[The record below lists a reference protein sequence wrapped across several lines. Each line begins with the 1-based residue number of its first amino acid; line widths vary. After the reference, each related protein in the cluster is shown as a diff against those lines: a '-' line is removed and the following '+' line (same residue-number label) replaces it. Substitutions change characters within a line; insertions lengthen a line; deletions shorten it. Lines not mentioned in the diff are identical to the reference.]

1 MGRYLARRL
10 LLLVPVALGITIVTF
25 FLLRL
30 IPGDPAVIMLDNR
43 ATADNVARLRH
54 QLGLNRPLVV
64 QYLFFL
70 RNIAVGRLGES
81 LIYRTQVLPII
92 LGHLPVTLF
101 LAVYSTVLAAAV
113 AVPLG
118 TWAALRRGTSPDQ
131 VIRLGVLFSLATPN
145 YWAAI
150 VLLLVF
156 SIELRWFPVGGY
168 GATFGDHLRHL
179 FLPALT
185 LALSLTPILVRTLR
199 HNVLEV
205 LRTEYVRTARAK
217 GLRAATVLTRHV
229 LRNSLISTVS
239 ILGVNLGFLVG
250 GAVVTETVYA
260 IPGTGFLLIKSTF
273 ARDYPMVQGLTLMFA
288 GLVILVNLLTDVTYA
303 VLDPRVTYD
312 CRGPGRLV
320 CGAARVAGSP

>member
-54 QLGLNRPLVV
+54 SLGLDRPLLL
-64 QYLFFL
+64 QYVFFL

-81 LIYRTQVLPII
+81 LVYRTQVLPII
-92 LGHLPVTLF
+92 LGRLPVTLF

-179 FLPALT
+179 LLPALT

-205 LRTEYVRTARAK
+205 LRTEYIRTARAK

-288 GLVILVNLLTDVTYA
+288 GLVILVNLLTDLTYA

-312 CRGPGRLV
+312 
-320 CGAARVAGSP
+320 

>member
-10 LLLVPVALGITIVTF
+10 ALLIPVAVGITIVTF

-43 ATADNVARLRH
+43 ATAENVARLRH
-54 QLGLNRPLVV
+54 QLGLDRPLAV
-64 QYLFFL
+64 QYLLFL
-70 RNIAVGRLGES
+70 RNIVTGRLGES
-81 LIYRTQVLPII
+81 LVYRTQVLPII
-92 LGHLPVTLF
+92 LGRLPVTLF
-101 LAVYSTVLAAAV
+101 LAVYATVLAAFV
-113 AVPLG
+113 SVPLG
-118 TWAALRRGTSPDQ
+118 AWAALRRGRAADQ
-131 VIRLGVLFSLATPN
+131 AIRLGVLVSLATPN

-168 GATFGDHLRHL
+168 GTTLGDHLRHL

-185 LALSLTPILVRTLR
+185 IGLSLCPILVRTLR

-205 LRTEYVRTARAK
+205 LRTDYVRTARAK
-217 GLRAATVLTRHV
+217 GLRGATVFGRHV

-239 ILGVNLGFLVG
+239 VLGVNLGFLVG

-273 ARDYPMVQGLTLMFA
+273 ARDYPIVQGLTLMFA
-288 GLVILVNLLTDVTYA
+288 GLVILVNLITDVAYA
-303 VLDPRVTYD
+303 ALDPRVTYD
-312 CRGPGRLV
+312 
-320 CGAARVAGSP
+320 

>member
-1 MGRYLARRL
+1 MGRYLARRM

-156 SIELRWFPVGGY
+156 SIELRWFPVGGF
-168 GATFGDHLRHL
+168 GTTFGDHLRHL

-312 CRGPGRLV
+312 
-320 CGAARVAGSP
+320 

>member
-1 MGRYLARRL
+1 MGRYLVRRFAL
-10 LLLVPVALGITIVTF
+10 LIPVAVGITIVTF

-43 ATADNVARLRH
+43 ATAENVARLRH
-54 QLGLNRPLVV
+54 QLGLDRPLAL
-64 QYLFFL
+64 QYLLFL
-70 RNIAVGRLGES
+70 QNIVTGRLGES

-92 LGHLPVTLF
+92 LGRLPVTLF
-101 LAVYSTVLAAAV
+101 LAVYATVMAALV
-113 AVPLG
+113 SVPLG
-118 TWAALRRGTSPDQ
+118 AWAALRRGRAADQ
-131 VIRLGVLFSLATPN
+131 TIRLGVLVSLATPN

-168 GATFGDHLRHL
+168 GTTLGEHLRHL

-185 LALSLTPILVRTLR
+185 IGLSLCPILVRTLR

-205 LRTEYVRTARAK
+205 LRTDYIRTARAK
-217 GLRAATVLTRHV
+217 GLRGATVFGRHV

-288 GLVILVNLLTDVTYA
+288 SLVILVNLITDVAYA

-312 CRGPGRLV
+312 
-320 CGAARVAGSP
+320 

>member
-1 MGRYLARRL
+1 M
-10 LLLVPVALGITIVTF
+10 
-25 FLLRL
+25 
-30 IPGDPAVIMLDNR
+30 
-43 ATADNVARLRH
+43 
-54 QLGLNRPLVV
+54 
-64 QYLFFL
+64 
-70 RNIAVGRLGES
+70 
-81 LIYRTQVLPII
+81 
-92 LGHLPVTLF
+92 
-101 LAVYSTVLAAAV
+101 
-113 AVPLG
+113 
-118 TWAALRRGTSPDQ
+118 
-131 VIRLGVLFSLATPN
+131 
-145 YWAAI
+145 
-150 VLLLVF
+150 LLLVF

-179 FLPALT
+179 LLPALT

-205 LRTEYVRTARAK
+205 LRTEYIRTARAK

-288 GLVILVNLLTDVTYA
+288 GLVILVNLLTDLTYA

-312 CRGPGRLV
+312 
-320 CGAARVAGSP
+320 

>member
-1 MGRYLARRL
+1 MGRYLVRRL
-10 LLLVPVALGITIVTF
+10 LLLLPVALGVTIVTF

-30 IPGDPAVIMLDNR
+30 IPGDPAAMMLDNR
-43 ATADNVARLRH
+43 ATAENVARLRH
-54 QLGLNRPLVV
+54 QLGLDRPLFI
-64 QYLFFL
+64 QYLLFL
-70 RNIAVGRLGES
+70 QNIVMGRLGES
-81 LIYRTQVLPII
+81 LYYRSQVLPII
-92 LGHLPVTLF
+92 VERLPVTLF
-101 LAVYSTVLAAAV
+101 LAAYSTILAAIV

-118 TWAALRRGTSPDQ
+118 AWAALQKGRATDQ

-156 SIELRWFPVGGY
+156 SVELRWFPVGGF
-168 GATFGDHLRHL
+168 GTTFGEHLRHL
-179 FLPALT
+179 LLPALT
-185 LALSLTPILVRTLR
+185 IALSLVPILVRTLR
-199 HNVLEV
+199 HNILEV

-217 GLRAATVLTRHV
+217 GLRRMTVFSRHV

-239 ILGVNLGFLVG
+239 LLGIHLGFLVG

-260 IPGTGFLLIKSTF
+260 IPGSGFLLIKSTF

-303 VLDPRVTYD
+303 ALDPRVTYD
-312 CRGPGRLV
+312 
-320 CGAARVAGSP
+320 

>member
-1 MGRYLARRL
+1 M
-10 LLLVPVALGITIVTF
+10 PVALGITIVTF

-43 ATADNVARLRH
+43 ATAENVARLRH
-54 QLGLNRPLVV
+54 SLGLDRPLFV
-64 QYLFFL
+64 QYLLFL
-70 RNIAVGRLGES
+70 KNIATGRLGES

-92 LGHLPVTLF
+92 LGRLPVTLF
-101 LAVYSTVLAAAV
+101 LAVYSTVLAALV

-118 TWAALRRGTSPDQ
+118 AWAALRKGRASDQ
-131 VIRLGVLFSLATPN
+131 AIRLGVLFSLATPN

-168 GATFGDHLRHL
+168 GTTFGDHLRHL

-185 LALSLTPILVRTLR
+185 IALSLTPILVRTLR
-199 HNVLEV
+199 HNILEV
-205 LRTEYVRTARAK
+205 LRTDYVRTAHAK
-217 GLRAATVLTRHV
+217 GLEAARVFTRHV

-239 ILGVNLGFLVG
+239 VLGVHLGFLVG
-250 GAVVTETVYA
+250 GAVITETVYA

-288 GLVILVNLLTDVTYA
+288 SLVILVNLLTDMTYA
-303 VLDPRVTYD
+303 VLDPRVRYD
-312 CRGPGRLV
+312 
-320 CGAARVAGSP
+320 

>member
-1 MGRYLARRL
+1 MGRYLVRRL
-10 LLLVPVALGITIVTF
+10 LLLFPVAFGITVVTF

-30 IPGDPAVIMLDNR
+30 IPGDPAVIMLDYR
-43 ATADNVARLRH
+43 ATAENVARLRH
-54 QLGLNRPLVV
+54 QLGLDRPLLV
-64 QYLFFL
+64 QYLLFL
-70 RNIAVGRLGES
+70 QNIATGRLGES

-92 LGHLPVTLF
+92 LGRLPVTLF
-101 LAVYSTVLAAAV
+101 LAVYSTVLAAVV

-118 TWAALRRGTSPDQ
+118 AWAALRRGRATDQ

-168 GATFGDHLRHL
+168 GTTFVDHLRHL

-185 LALSLTPILVRTLR
+185 IALSLTPILVRTLR
-199 HNVLEV
+199 HNILEV
-205 LRTEYVRTARAK
+205 LRTEYVRTAHAK
-217 GLRAATVLTRHV
+217 GLRAMTVFSRHV

-239 ILGVNLGFLVG
+239 ILGVHLGFLVG

-288 GLVILVNLLTDVTYA
+288 SLVILVNLLTDMTYA
-303 VLDPRVTYD
+303 VLDPRVAYD
-312 CRGPGRLV
+312 
-320 CGAARVAGSP
+320 

>member
-92 LGHLPVTLF
+92 LG

-312 CRGPGRLV
+312 
-320 CGAARVAGSP
+320 

>member
-10 LLLVPVALGITIVTF
+10 AFLIPVALGITIVTF

-43 ATADNVARLRH
+43 ATAENVARLRH
-54 QLGLNRPLVV
+54 SLGLDRPLAI
-64 QYLFFL
+64 QYLLFL
-70 RNIAVGRLGES
+70 QNIATGRLGDS
-81 LIYRTQVLPII
+81 LVYRTQVLPII
-92 LGHLPVTLF
+92 LGRLPVTLF
-101 LAVYSTVLAAAV
+101 LAVYATALAAAV
-113 AVPLG
+113 SVPLG
-118 TWAALRRGTSPDQ
+118 AWAALRRGRAADQ
-131 VIRLGVLFSLATPN
+131 AIRLGVLVSLATPN

-168 GATFGDHLRHL
+168 GTTLGEHLRHL

-185 LALSLTPILVRTLR
+185 IGLSLCPILVRTLR

-205 LRTEYVRTARAK
+205 LRTDYVRTARAK
-217 GLRAATVLTRHV
+217 GLRGATVFGRHV

-239 ILGVNLGFLVG
+239 VLGLNLGFLVG

-260 IPGTGFLLIKSTF
+260 IPGAGFLLIKSTF
-273 ARDYPMVQGLTLMFA
+273 ARDYPLVQGLTLMFG
-288 GLVILVNLLTDVTYA
+288 GLVILVNLLTDLAYA
-303 VLDPRVTYD
+303 ALDPRVTY
-312 CRGPGRLV
+312 G
-320 CGAARVAGSP
+320 

>member
-1 MGRYLARRL
+1 MARYLTRRL
-10 LLLVPVALGITIVTF
+10 LLLLPVALGITIVTF

-43 ATADNVARLRH
+43 ATAENVARLRH
-54 QLGLNRPLVV
+54 TLGLDRPLLM

-70 RNIAVGRLGES
+70 QNIATGRLGES

-92 LGHLPVTLF
+92 LGRLPVTLF
-101 LAVYSTVLAAAV
+101 LAVYSTVLAGLV
-113 AVPLG
+113 ALPLG
-118 TWAALRRGTSPDQ
+118 AWAALTKGRAADQ
-131 VIRLGVLFSLATPN
+131 AIRFGVLFSLATPN

-168 GATFGDHLRHL
+168 GENFGAHLRHL

-185 LALSLTPILVRTLR
+185 IALSLTPILVRTLR

-205 LRTEYVRTARAK
+205 LRTDYIRTAHAK
-217 GLRAATVLTRHV
+217 GLETARVFTRHV

-239 ILGVNLGFLVG
+239 ILGVHLGFLVG

-288 GLVILVNLLTDVTYA
+288 SLVIAVNLLTDMAYA
-303 VLDPRVTYD
+303 ALDPRVRYD
-312 CRGPGRLV
+312 
-320 CGAARVAGSP
+320 

>member
-54 QLGLNRPLVV
+54 QLGLDRPLLL
-64 QYLFFL
+64 QYVFFL

-81 LIYRTQVLPII
+81 LVYRTQVLPII
-92 LGHLPVTLF
+92 LGRLPVTLF

-118 TWAALRRGTSPDQ
+118 TWAALRRGSHPDQ

-168 GATFGDHLRHL
+168 GTTFGDHLRHL

-229 LRNSLISTVS
+229 LRNSMISTVS

-312 CRGPGRLV
+312 
-320 CGAARVAGSP
+320 

>member
-54 QLGLNRPLVV
+54 TLGLDRPLFL

-70 RNIAVGRLGES
+70 RNIAVGRLGDS
-81 LIYRTQVLPII
+81 LVYRTQVLPII
-92 LGHLPVTLF
+92 LGRLPVTLF
-101 LAVYSTVLAAAV
+101 LAVYSTVLAAVV

-118 TWAALRRGTSPDQ
+118 TWAALRRGRPSDQ

-185 LALSLTPILVRTLR
+185 IALSLTPILVRTLR

-273 ARDYPMVQGLTLMFA
+273 ARDYPMVQGLTLVFA

-303 VLDPRVTYD
+303 ALDPRVTYD
-312 CRGPGRLV
+312 
-320 CGAARVAGSP
+320 

>member
-54 QLGLNRPLVV
+54 QLGLDRPLLL
-64 QYLFFL
+64 QYVFFL

-81 LIYRTQVLPII
+81 LVYRTQVLPII
-92 LGHLPVTLF
+92 LGRLPVTLF

-118 TWAALRRGTSPDQ
+118 TWAALRRGSHPDQ

-168 GATFGDHLRHL
+168 GTTFGDHLRHL

-205 LRTEYVRTARAK
+205 LRTEYIRTARAK

-288 GLVILVNLLTDVTYA
+288 GLVILVNLLTDMTYA

-312 CRGPGRLV
+312 
-320 CGAARVAGSP
+320 

>member
-10 LLLVPVALGITIVTF
+10 LLLVPVAFGITVVTF

-118 TWAALRRGTSPDQ
+118 TWVALRRGTSPDQ

-179 FLPALT
+179 LLPALT

-205 LRTEYVRTARAK
+205 LRTEYIRTARAK

-260 IPGTGFLLIKSTF
+260 IPGTGFLLIRSTF

-312 CRGPGRLV
+312 
-320 CGAARVAGSP
+320 

>member
-1 MGRYLARRL
+1 VGRYLARRL
-10 LLLVPVALGITIVTF
+10 LLLLPVAFGVTVVTF

-30 IPGDPAVIMLDNR
+30 IPGDPAAMMLDNR
-43 ATADNVARLRH
+43 ATAENVARLRH
-54 QLGLNRPLVV
+54 QLGLDRPLFL

-70 RNIAVGRLGES
+70 QNIVTGRLGES
-81 LIYRTQVLPII
+81 LYYRTQVLPII
-92 LGHLPVTLF
+92 LERLPVTLF
-101 LAVYSTVLAAAV
+101 LAAYSTILAAAV

-118 TWAALRRGTSPDQ
+118 AWAALQKGRAPDQ

-156 SIELRWFPVGGY
+156 SVELRWFPVGGF
-168 GATFGDHLRHL
+168 GTTFGDHLRHL
-179 FLPALT
+179 LLPALT
-185 LALSLTPILVRTLR
+185 IALSLVPILVRTLR
-199 HNVLEV
+199 HNILEV
-205 LRTEYVRTARAK
+205 LRTEYVRTAHAK
-217 GLRAATVLTRHV
+217 GLRRMTVFSRHV

-239 ILGVNLGFLVG
+239 LLGIHLGFLVG

-260 IPGTGFLLIKSTF
+260 IPGSGFLLIKSTF

-303 VLDPRVTYD
+303 ALDPRVTYD
-312 CRGPGRLV
+312 
-320 CGAARVAGSP
+320 

>member
-10 LLLVPVALGITIVTF
+10 ALLVPVAVGITIVTF

-30 IPGDPAVIMLDNR
+30 IPGDPAVLMLDNR
-43 ATADNVARLRH
+43 ATAENVARLHH
-54 QLGLNRPLVV
+54 QLGLDRPLAV
-64 QYLFFL
+64 QYVLFL
-70 RNIAVGRLGES
+70 RNIVTGRLGES

-92 LGHLPVTLF
+92 LGRLPVTLF
-101 LAVYSTVLAAAV
+101 LAVYATVLAALV
-113 AVPLG
+113 SVPLG
-118 TWAALRRGTSPDQ
+118 AWAAQRRGRTADQ
-131 VIRLGVLFSLATPN
+131 AIRLGVLVSLATPN

-156 SIELRWFPVGGY
+156 SIQLRWFPVGGY
-168 GATFGDHLRHL
+168 GTSLGEHLRHL

-185 LALSLTPILVRTLR
+185 IGLSLCPILVRTLR

-205 LRTEYVRTARAK
+205 LRTDYVRTARAK
-217 GLRAATVLTRHV
+217 GLRGARVFSRHV

-239 ILGVNLGFLVG
+239 VLGVNLGFLVG

-288 GLVILVNLLTDVTYA
+288 ALVIFVNLLTDVAYA
-303 VLDPRVTYD
+303 ALDPRVTYD
-312 CRGPGRLV
+312 
-320 CGAARVAGSP
+320 

>member
-1 MGRYLARRL
+1 MWPACGINSVSTGPWSFSKLA
-10 LLLVPVALGITIVTF
+10 
-25 FLLRL
+25 
-30 IPGDPAVIMLDNR
+30 LD
-43 ATADNVARLRH
+43 
-54 QLGLNRPLVV
+54 RPLAM
-64 QYLFFL
+64 QYLFFV

-113 AVPLG
+113 ALPLG

-168 GATFGDHLRHL
+168 GTTFGDHLRHL

-312 CRGPGRLV
+312 
-320 CGAARVAGSP
+320 

>member
-1 MGRYLARRL
+1 MGQYIARRL
-10 LLLVPVALGITIVTF
+10 LLLLPVALGITIVTF

-43 ATADNVARLRH
+43 ATAENVARLRH
-54 QLGLNRPLVV
+54 QLGLDRPLLM

-70 RNIAVGRLGES
+70 QNIALGRLGES
-81 LIYRTQVLPII
+81 LIYRTPVLPII
-92 LGHLPVTLF
+92 LNRLPVTLF
-101 LAVYSTVLAAAV
+101 LAVYATVMAAVV

-118 TWAALRRGTSPDQ
+118 AWAALRKGRSSDQ
-131 VIRLGVLFSLATPN
+131 VIRLGVLLSLATPN

-156 SIELRWFPVGGY
+156 SIELRWFPVGGF
-168 GATFGDHLRHL
+168 GTTFGDHLRHL
-179 FLPALT
+179 FLPAIT
-185 LALSLTPILVRTLR
+185 IALSLSPILVRTLR

-217 GLRAATVLTRHV
+217 GLRGATVFTRHV

-273 ARDYPMVQGLTLMFA
+273 GRDYPMVQGLTLMFA
-288 GLVILVNLLTDVTYA
+288 SLIIFFNLLTDLAYA

-312 CRGPGRLV
+312 
-320 CGAARVAGSP
+320 

>member
-10 LLLVPVALGITIVTF
+10 ALLVPVAVGITIVTF

-30 IPGDPAVIMLDNR
+30 IPGDPAVLMLDNR
-43 ATADNVARLRH
+43 ATAENVARLRH
-54 QLGLNRPLVV
+54 QLGLDRPLAV
-64 QYLFFL
+64 QYALFL
-70 RNIAVGRLGES
+70 RNIVTGRLGES

-92 LGHLPVTLF
+92 LGRLPVTLF
-101 LAVYSTVLAAAV
+101 LGMYATVLAALV
-113 AVPLG
+113 SVPLG
-118 TWAALRRGTSPDQ
+118 AWAALRRGRAADQ
-131 VIRLGVLFSLATPN
+131 AIRLGVLVSLATPN

-168 GATFGDHLRHL
+168 GTSLGDHLRHL

-185 LALSLTPILVRTLR
+185 IGLSLCPILVRTLR

-205 LRTEYVRTARAK
+205 LRTDYVRTARAK
-217 GLRAATVLTRHV
+217 GLRGARVFSRHV

-239 ILGVNLGFLVG
+239 VLGVNLGFLVG

-273 ARDYPMVQGLTLMFA
+273 ARDYPVVQGLTLMFA
-288 GLVILVNLLTDVTYA
+288 ALVIVVNLITDVAYA
-303 VLDPRVTYD
+303 ALDPRVTYD
-312 CRGPGRLV
+312 
-320 CGAARVAGSP
+320 